1 MSSINSID
9 SIDHQKIKKSSVMNA
24 IDNDG
29 NQKSKTTN
37 DQRKRR
43 NTIRIFMNATMQLLS
58 SPPTSP
64 TSPNLHCSSPSSITS
79 NESSYFSF
87 PEFEIYDEMKEIQRE
102 VDNMVVQM
110 ERFDEM
116 YVNGVRVPLRQF

>member
-1 MSSINSID
+1 MSSIS
-9 SIDHQKIKKSSVMNA
+9 SIDHQKIQKSMNA

-29 NQKSKTTN
+29 NQKSKTTG
-37 DQRKRR
+37 DQRTNRKRR
-43 NTIRIFMNATMQLLS
+43 NTIRIFMDATMHLIS

-64 TSPNLHCSSPSSITS
+64 NPHCSSPSSITSNES

-87 PEFEIYDEMKEIQRE
+87 PEFEIYDEMKE

-116 YVNGVRVPLRQF
+116 FVNGVRVPLRQI